1 MKEKP
6 PHLVLNLKRT
16 EILDRLLTNIF
27 PTKMWRK
34 ILTNTSNKIGKGPSL
49 SWKLVLKSFQTV
61 LSRTQERNLHNS
73 WAF

>member
-27 PTKMWRK
+27 PVVEC
-34 ILTNTSNKIGKGPSL
+34 SGKFSQIHRI
-49 SWKLVLKSFQTV
+49 K
-61 LSRTQERNLHNS
+61 
-73 WAF
+73 